1 MGLYMIQGSY
11 TPQAWAA
18 QIKNPSNRLDAV
30 AQMMAKSGVKF
41 HGAYY
46 AFGEFDIVIIAEGPD
61 NKSVAAALIAAA
73 GGGALSKVQTTV
85 LMSSAE
91 GLEAIKGAGKVAYSP
106 PG

>member
-1 MGLYMIQGSY
+1 MVQASY

-18 QIKNPSNRLDAV
+18 QVKNPSNRLDAV

-46 AFGEFDIVIIAEGPD
+46 AFGEFDIVIVGEAPD
-61 NKSVAAALIAAA
+61 NKSMAAALIAAA
-73 GGGALSKVQTTV
+73 GGGAISRIQTTV

-91 GLEAIKGAGKVAYSP
+91 GLEAIKGAAKVAYSP